1 VCFLLEGRI
10 KVWKVKEQLSL
21 YRPVQTVRAQDV
33 EAAEFVDS
41 WHMKAARLSALC
53 TSHFYCRR
61 HTYYSF
67 LLEAELTTGP

>member
-1 VCFLLEGRI
+1 MCFLLEGHI

-21 YRPVQTVRAQDV
+21 YRPGQTVRPQDV

-41 WHMKAARLSALC
+41 CHMKAARLSPLC

-61 HTYYSF
+61 HICYSF